1 MKTVGA
7 NIVAEGTPVRR
18 LDDDLQEVIDRFNL
32 VHDMW
37 MKKERARFEVHQADV
52 DCTPF
57 DEEDLRA
64 VEHGFRVA
72 VVRAEV
78 VIRERK
84 ELHGKWSTARRFHWR
99 HEQDID
105 AMWEADEEKLGEVDS
120 PLGER
125 IYNCECETLARKIK
139 RHDKRLARLGRM
151 IALIRHALYIRGQY
165 RSRIEVAEWTGP
177 QIRKMVAD
185 ITLPRCEC
193 EDCVKAGQE
202 LIKRGKLGRGWYKKY
217 VLSITEPYSMRQQ
230 LKDQE
235 LAEKAKKGGTGA
247 GFAVNGQKA
256 VVFGTNVSVG
266 FLFGK

>member
-1 MKTVGA
+1 MGA
-7 NIVAEGTPVRR
+7 SIVAEGTPTRR
-18 LDDDLQEVIDRFNL
+18 MDDDLQEVIDRFNL

-37 MKKERARFEVHQADV
+37 MEKERARFEVHQADV

-72 VVRAEV
+72 VVRAEM

-84 ELHGKWSTARRFHWR
+84 ELHGKWSVARRFHWR

-105 AMWEADEEKLGEVDS
+105 AMWGVDEEKLGTVDS

-125 IYNCECETLARKIK
+125 IYNCECDTLARKIK
-139 RHDKRLARLGRM
+139 RYDKRLARLGRM

-165 RSRIEVAEWTGP
+165 QSGIETVEWTGP
-177 QIRKMVAD
+177 QIRKMVVD

-193 EDCVKAGQE
+193 GDCVKAGQE

-235 LAEKAKKGGTGA
+235 LAAKRDKERDGA
-247 GFAVNGQKA
+247 AFVVNGTKA